1 MGWVWPW
8 LAAGLCLS
16 WGKCLPTESPGRWLE
31 DPGVLGLAPVHWCVR
46 LISGPFWCT
55 GLCPGMALDSG
66 SPKDACLLAG
76 GATTPPGLLLGLRHP
91 STGAYSLVGRGW
103 AWVLRPRS
111 CREGYRIELGSP
123 SVHKLPRQF
132 LSVPMPQ
139 GELWLPPFQETLQD
153 QQMGLTQAPFK

>member
-16 WGKCLPTESPGRWLE
+16 WGKCLP
-31 DPGVLGLAPVHWCVR
+31 LGLPVAGWKTLGLGSSTCALVCAVDFWA
-46 LISGPFWCT
+46 LWCT
-55 GLCPGMALDSG
+55 GLCPGMAVDSG
-66 SPKDACLLAG
+66 SPKDACHVAG
-76 GATTPPGLLLGLRHP
+76 GATTPPGLLLGPRHP

-123 SVHKLPRQF
+123 SVHKLPRQL
-132 LSVPMPQ
+132 LSVPVPQ
-139 GELWLPPFQETLQD
+139 GELWVPPFQETLQD